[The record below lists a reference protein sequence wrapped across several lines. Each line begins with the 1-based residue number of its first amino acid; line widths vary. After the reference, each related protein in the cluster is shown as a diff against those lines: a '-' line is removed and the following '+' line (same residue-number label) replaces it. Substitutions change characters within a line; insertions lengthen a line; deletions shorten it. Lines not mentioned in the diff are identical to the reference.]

1 MMTPLMPYYR
11 RRILIGVVA
20 GSLGGFLVGE
30 WLTGVV
36 AGVFFIGVSLWAPHS
51 GYYVVDPSRGA
62 AALLEDE
69 RSRVIRARA
78 AEVGF
83 QAMLAAGCV
92 LWFAIR
98 TAGRDAVP
106 HPWLVYL
113 ILLGIGTQIVSDY
126 YFRRRS
132 QPVM

>member
-1 MMTPLMPYYR
+1 MTPLMPYYR

-20 GSLGGFLVGE
+20 GVLGALLTGE
-30 WLTGVV
+30 WLPGLAAAVS
-36 AGVFFIGVSLWAPHS
+36 FIGVSFWAPHS

-62 AALLEDE
+62 AALYEDE
-69 RSRVIRARA
+69 RSRTIRARA

-83 QAMLAAGCV
+83 QVMLIAGCL
-92 LWFAIR
+92 LWFVVR

-113 ILLGIGTQIVSDY
+113 VLLGVGTQIGSDY
-126 YFRRRS
+126 YLRRS
-132 QPVM
+132 KPET